1 MIIVDLNQVM
11 LSNLLMQLGNHTN
24 AQIEE
29 NMVRHMI
36 LNSLRSYKVKFGAEF
51 GELVIACD
59 NTNYWRRK
67 LFPYYKANRKKAQE
81 ASDLD
86 WRAIFECLN
95 KIRAELKEFF
105 PYRVIDIES
114 AEADDIIG
122 TLASHYG
129 YTSDDGLA
137 MMTSPDK
144 ILILSG
150 DKDFIQL
157 HKYENVSQYDP
168 VRKKWITHKDPEQY
182 LKEHILKGDAGD
194 GVPNILSSDN
204 CFVVGDR
211 QRPLTAK
218 KMEHY
223 LKLTPSEME
232 TMVARNYHRNKQL
245 IDLTET
251 PPELR
256 EKIMESYLSQKD
268 KDRSKLMNYFIAN
281 KLRNLTEHI
290 GEF

>member
-36 LNSLRSYKVKFGAEF
+36 LNSIRSYRVKFGAEF

-67 LFPYYKANRKKAQE
+67 FFPYYKANRKKAQE
-81 ASDLD
+81 KSELD
-86 WRAIFECLN
+86 WKSVFECLN
-95 KIRAELKEFF
+95 KIRAELKEYF
-105 PYRVIDIES
+105 PYKVIDIES
-114 AEADDIIG
+114 AEADDVIA
-122 TLASHYG
+122 TLVFSESFSNP
-129 YTSDDGLA
+129 TE
-137 MMTSPDK
+137 K
-144 ILILSG
+144 VLILSG

-157 HKYENVSQYDP
+157 HIYGNVKQYDP
-168 VRKKWITHKDPEQY
+168 TRKKWITHSDPLSY
-182 LKEHILKGDAGD
+182 KKEHILKGDSGD

-204 CFVVGDR
+204 CFVIGER

-218 KMEHY
+218 KLEHY
-223 LKLTPSEME
+223 IKITPNEME
-232 TMVARNYHRNKQL
+232 SNIARNYFRNEKL
-245 IDLTET
+245 IDLDQV
-251 PPELR
+251 PDDIR
-256 EKIMESYLSQKD
+256 VKVMESFYEQK

>member
-11 LSNLLMQLGNHTN
+11 LSNLLMSLGKHTN
-24 AQIEE
+24 ASIEE
-29 NMVRHMI
+29 GMVRHMV
-36 LNSLRSYKVKFGAEF
+36 LNSLRSYRVKFGDEY

-67 LFPYYKANRKKAQE
+67 LFPYYKANRKKNQE

-86 WRAIFECLN
+86 WKSIFECLN
-95 KIRAELKEFF
+95 KIRQELKDYF

-122 TLASHYG
+122 TLVKEFG
-129 YTSDDGLA
+129 TGENDFGN
-137 MMTSPDK
+137 K

-157 HKYENVSQYDP
+157 HVHKNVKQYDP
-168 VRKKWITHKDPEQY
+168 TRKKWVSHADPDKY
-182 LKEHILKGDAGD
+182 LDEHVLRGDAGD
-194 GVPNILSSDN
+194 GVPNVLSSDN

-211 QRPLTAK
+211 QKPLTQK
-218 KMEHY
+218 KIDAFIALGLDGKFDHPNY
-223 LKLTPSEME
+223 
-232 TMVARNYHRNKQL
+232 RNYVRNKQL
-245 IDLTET
+245 IDLNFT
-251 PPELR
+251 PKEIR
-256 EKIMESYLSQKD
+256 QKVMESYKAQEG

-281 KLRNLTEHI
+281 KLRNLTESI
-290 GEF
+290 GDF

>member
-36 LNSLRSYKVKFGAEF
+36 LNSIRSYRVKFGAEF

-67 LFPYYKANRKKAQE
+67 FFPYYKANRKKAQE
-81 ASDLD
+81 KSELD
-86 WRAIFECLN
+86 WKSVFECLN
-95 KIRAELKEFF
+95 KIRAELKEYF
-105 PYRVIDIES
+105 PYKVIDIES
-114 AEADDIIG
+114 AEADDIIA
-122 TLASHYG
+122 TLVFSACLS
-129 YTSDDGLA
+129 SDPA
-137 MMTSPDK
+137 ESK
-144 ILILSG
+144 VLILSG

-157 HKYENVSQYDP
+157 HVYGDVKQYDP
-168 VRKKWITHKDPEQY
+168 TRKKWITHSDPLTY
-182 LKEHILKGDAGD
+182 KKEHILKGDSGD

-204 CFVVGDR
+204 CFVVGER

-218 KMEHY
+218 KLEHY
-223 LKLTPSEME
+223 IKITPNEME
-232 TMVARNYHRNKQL
+232 SNIARNYFRNEKL
-245 IDLTET
+245 IDLDQV
-251 PPELR
+251 PDDIR
-256 EKIMESYLSQKD
+256 VKVMESYYGQK

>member
-1 MIIVDLNQVM
+1 VIIVDLNQVM

-36 LNSLRSYKVKFGAEF
+36 LNSLRSYRVKFSEEF

-59 NTNYWRRK
+59 NTNYWRRQC
-67 LFPYYKANRKKAQE
+67 FPYYKANRKKAQE
-81 ASDLD
+81 KSDLD
-86 WRAIFECLN
+86 WKAVFECLN
-95 KIRAELKEFF
+95 KIRAELKEYF

-122 TLASHYG
+122 TLVYEYG
-129 YTSDDGLA
+129 N
-137 MMTSPDK
+137 SPDGFAPYLEQ

-157 HKYENVSQYDP
+157 HKYTNVKQYDP
-168 VRKKWITHKDPEQY
+168 VRKKWIVHDNPDQY

-204 CFVVGDR
+204 CFVVGER

-232 TMVARNYHRNKQL
+232 TIIARNYHRNKQL
-245 IDLTET
+245 IDLTQT
-251 PPELR
+251 PDELR
-256 EKIMESYLSQKD
+256 VKILTSYLSQKD
-268 KDRSKLMNYFIAN
+268 KDRSKLMNYFIVN

>member
-36 LNSLRSYKVKFGAEF
+36 LNSIRSYRVKFGAEF

-67 LFPYYKANRKKAQE
+67 FFPYYKANRKKAQE
-81 ASDLD
+81 KSELD
-86 WRAIFECLN
+86 WKSVFECLN
-95 KIRAELKEFF
+95 KIRAELKEYF
-105 PYRVIDIES
+105 PYKVIDIET
-114 AEADDIIG
+114 AEADDVIA
-122 TLASHYG
+122 TLVFSESFNNP
-129 YTSDDGLA
+129 TE
-137 MMTSPDK
+137 K
-144 ILILSG
+144 VLILSG

-157 HKYENVSQYDP
+157 HIYGNVKQYDP
-168 VRKKWITHKDPEQY
+168 TRKKWITHSDPLSY
-182 LKEHILKGDAGD
+182 KKEHILKGDSGD

-204 CFVVGDR
+204 CFVIGER

-218 KMEHY
+218 KLEHY
-223 LKLTPSEME
+223 IKIAPNEME
-232 TMVARNYHRNKQL
+232 SNIARNYFRNEKL
-245 IDLTET
+245 IDLDQV
-251 PPELR
+251 PDDIR
-256 EKIMESYLSQKD
+256 VKVMESYYGQK

>member
-36 LNSLRSYKVKFGAEF
+36 LNSLRSYRTKFGADY

-81 ASDLD
+81 KSDLD
-86 WRAIFECLN
+86 WKAIFECLN

-114 AEADDIIG
+114 AEADDIIA
-122 TLASHYG
+122 TLVTSASFR
-129 YTSDDGLA
+129 SDC
-137 MMTSPDK
+137 SEV
-144 ILILSG
+144 LILSG

-157 HKYENVSQYDP
+157 HKYGNVKQYDP
-168 VRKKWITHKDPEQY
+168 TRKKWITHKNPEQY

-204 CFVVGDR
+204 CFVVGER

-223 LKLTPSEME
+223 LKLTPNEME
-232 TMVARNYHRNKQL
+232 TAIARNYMRNKQL
-245 IDLTET
+245 IDLDET
-251 PPELR
+251 PEEIR
-256 EKIMESYLSQKD
+256 VKVMESYHAQSG

-281 KLRNLTEHI
+281 KLRNLTESI